1 MQGGLNFPATILGD
15 LKKLDKLVRSWRRQI
30 SAGSEKSL
38 LVAITLPQGP
48 RTVAEAENVSRVWRL
63 CSAFKSSILAFDLN
77 FRDFVGYI
85 GGVSLSPC
93 QSQTT
98 VGQGTALNSFR
109 SLPY

>member
-1 MQGGLNFPATILGD
+1 MPGGLSFPAAILGD
-15 LKKLDKLVRSWRRQI
+15 LKKLDKLVRTWRRQI
-30 SAGSEKSL
+30 SVGSEKSL

-63 CSAFKSSILAFDLN
+63 CSAFKNSILTFDFGFQRLCWLY
-77 FRDFVGYI
+77 RRC
-85 GGVSLSPC
+85 LS
-93 QSQTT
+93 TT